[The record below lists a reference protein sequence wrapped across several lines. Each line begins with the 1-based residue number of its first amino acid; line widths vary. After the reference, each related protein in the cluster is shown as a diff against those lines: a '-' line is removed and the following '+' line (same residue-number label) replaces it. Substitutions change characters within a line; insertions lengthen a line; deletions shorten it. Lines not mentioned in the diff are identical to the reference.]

1 MACQAL
7 QVINANLDSGATA
20 TIVVATTTFQN
31 QGNATL
37 RHTIFWGGATGAEK
51 LQIQVGATGT
61 TPTPITYP
69 VLNKLGEPVT
79 LGTLC
84 QGMTMCFKFVN
95 PTTTPR
101 VIPAHF
107 VMGNRQAAALRVF
120 TGGSSGTTQTQTQQP
135 ATSQPASGG
144 SSSSPPP
151 SGSTSGGT
159 TAPASGSGGST
170 SSPSGSNTGTVK

>member
-51 LQIQVGATGT
+51 LQIQIGATGT

-69 VLNKLGEPVT
+69 VLNKLSEPVT

-107 VMGNRQAAALRVF
+107 VMGNRQASALRVF
-120 TGGSSGTTQTQTQQP
+120 TGGSTGTIQTQPTTQTQQP
-135 ATSQPASGG
+135 SGSTSTPPSSGTQSGSGTTQPASG
-144 SSSSPPP
+144 SP
-151 SGSTSGGT
+151 GTTQQGGT
-159 TAPASGSGGST
+159 T
-170 SSPSGSNTGTVK
+170 TGTVK